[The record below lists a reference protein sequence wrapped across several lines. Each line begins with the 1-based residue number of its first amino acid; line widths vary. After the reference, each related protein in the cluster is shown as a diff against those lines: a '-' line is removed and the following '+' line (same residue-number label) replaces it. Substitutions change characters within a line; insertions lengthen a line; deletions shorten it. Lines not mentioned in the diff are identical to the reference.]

1 MTKELDS
8 LTPTKQQQPA
18 FTQLPSWK
26 ALELHAK
33 SVVQLHMRELFAN
46 DAERFDRFFT
56 SAAGIKLDY
65 SKNRITT
72 ETMQHLMA
80 MAREA
85 SLPEKIE
92 AMFQG
97 KAINT
102 SEQRPALHIAL
113 RNLANGPILV
123 GDEDIMPE
131 VRETLHQMEKFVWR
145 IHSAQWRGFTNKPFK
160 DIVSI
165 GIGGS
170 FLGPKLVSAA
180 LKPYWNNALNC
191 HYVANIDGSHITE
204 VLKHLNPETTL
215 FIIQSKSFGTQETLE
230 NTKVARSWFLRNGGN
245 VETIAKHFV
254 AVTAN
259 TQAAVDFGIQGDNI
273 FPMWDWVGGRYSLWS
288 AIGLPIALAIGMDGF
303 KALLSGANAMDKHFR
318 TAPLEDNLPVILGLL
333 GIWYG
338 NFLGADSHAI
348 LPYDHYLRGLPA
360 HIQQLDM
367 ESNGKSVTL
376 DGTPVDYATGPII
389 WGGAGANGQH
399 AYHQLLHQGTSFS
412 PADFIIPLQSHN
424 PVANHHAILFA
435 NCLSQTQALM
445 QGKTEQEAKQE
456 LLSKGLSEKEASE
469 LAPHKVIAGNKPSN
483 TILFEKATPRTVGA
497 LIALY
502 EHKVYVQGA
511 IWNINSFDQWGVE
524 LGKQLGN
531 EILRKL
537 LKESSDS
544 QLDVSTEGL
553 INLYNKHEESM

>member
-1 MTKELDS
+1 MKPT
-8 LTPTKQQQPA
+8 LTD
-18 FTQLPSWK
+18 LPSWS
-26 ALELHAK
+26 ALEAHAK
-33 SVVQLHMRELFAN
+33 HIIPLHMRDMFAN
-46 DAERFDRFFT
+46 DPERFKRFFT
-56 SAAGIKLDY
+56 EAAGIKLDY
-65 SKNRITT
+65 SKNRISA
-72 ETMQHLMA
+72 ETKSLLVNL
-80 MAREA
+80 AREA
-85 SLPEKIE
+85 NLPEKIE

-102 SEQRPALHIAL
+102 TEKRPALHIAL
-113 RNLANGPILV
+113 RNLANDPIEV
-123 GDEDIMPE
+123 DGKDIMPD
-131 VRETLHQMEKFVWR
+131 VRDALQQMDQFVWR
-145 IHSAQWRGFTNKPFK
+145 IHSAQWRGFSNKPFT
-160 DIVSI
+160 DIISI

-170 FLGPKLVSAA
+170 FLGPKLVSAS
-180 LKPYWNNALNC
+180 LKPYWNNTLNC

-204 VLKHLNPETTL
+204 VLKHVNPETTL

-245 VETIAKHFV
+245 LETIAKHFV

-259 TQAAVDFGIQGDNI
+259 TQSAIEFGIQEENI

-288 AIGLPIALAIGMDGF
+288 AIGLPIALTIGMDGF
-303 KALLSGANAMDKHFR
+303 KALLSGAHAMDNHFR
-318 TAPLEDNLPVILGLL
+318 TAPLEENLPVIQGLL

-367 ESNGKSVTL
+367 ESNGKSVDL
-376 DGTPVDYATGPII
+376 DGDETDYTTGPII

-399 AYHQLLHQGTSFS
+399 AYHQLLHQGTRLS

-424 PVANHHAILFA
+424 PVATHHAILFA

-456 LLSKGLSEKEASE
+456 LLDKGLSHEDANT

-483 TILFEKATPRTVGA
+483 TILFDKATPRTVGA
-497 LIALY
+497 LIAMY

-531 EILRKL
+531 EILHKL
-537 LKESSDS
+537 LDEPSNK
-544 QLDVSTEGL
+544 QLDASTEGL
-553 INLYNKHEESM
+553 IDLYSTYGTSI

>member
-1 MTKELDS
+1 MKPT
-8 LTPTKQQQPA
+8 LTD
-18 FTQLPSWK
+18 LPSWS
-26 ALELHAK
+26 ALESHAEHIK
-33 SVVQLHMRELFAN
+33 PLHMRDMFAN
-46 DAERFDRFFT
+46 DPERFNRFFT
-56 SAAGIKLDY
+56 EAAGIKLDY
-65 SKNRITT
+65 SKNRITA
-72 ETMQHLMA
+72 ETKSLLIDL
-80 MAREA
+80 AREA
-85 SLPEKIE
+85 KLPEKIE

-102 SEQRPALHIAL
+102 TEQRPALHIAL
-113 RNLANGPILV
+113 RNLTNGPIEV
-123 GDEDIMPE
+123 DGNDIMPE
-131 VRETLHQMEKFVWR
+131 VRDTLQQMDKFVWR
-145 IHSAQWRGFTNKPFK
+145 IHSAQWRGFSNKPFT
-160 DIVSI
+160 DIISI

-204 VLKHLNPETTL
+204 VLKHVNPETTL

-245 VETIAKHFV
+245 LETIAKHFV

-259 TQAAVDFGIQGDNI
+259 TQSAIDFGIQEENI

-318 TAPLEDNLPVILGLL
+318 TAPLEENLPVIQGLL

-367 ESNGKSVTL
+367 ESNGKSVDLNGDPT
-376 DGTPVDYATGPII
+376 DYTTGPII

-399 AYHQLLHQGTSFS
+399 AYHQLLHQGTRLS

-424 PVANHHAILFA
+424 PVATHHAILFA

-456 LLSKGLSEKEASE
+456 LLDKGLTSDEADK
-469 LAPHKVIAGNKPSN
+469 LAPHKVISGNKPSN
-483 TILFEKATPRTVGA
+483 TLLFDKATPRTVGA

-511 IWNINSFDQWGVE
+511 IWNVNSFDQWGVE

-531 EILRKL
+531 EILNKL
-537 LKESSDS
+537 LETPSNT
-544 QLDVSTEGL
+544 QLDASTEGL
-553 INLYNKHEESM
+553 IDLYSAYGASI

>member
-1 MTKELDS
+1 MKST
-8 LTPTKQQQPA
+8 LTD
-18 FTQLPSWK
+18 LPSWS
-26 ALELHAK
+26 ALESHAEHIK
-33 SVVQLHMRELFAN
+33 PLHMRDMFAN
-46 DAERFDRFFT
+46 DPERFNRFFAG
-56 SAAGIKLDY
+56 AAGIKLDY
-65 SKNRITT
+65 SKNRITP
-72 ETMQHLMA
+72 ETKSLLIDL
-80 MAREA
+80 AREA
-85 SLPEKIE
+85 QLPDKIE

-102 SEQRPALHIAL
+102 TEQRPALHIAL
-113 RNLANGPILV
+113 RNLTNGPIEV
-123 GDEDIMPE
+123 DGDDIMPE
-131 VRETLHQMEKFVWR
+131 VRDTLQQMDKFVWR
-145 IHSAQWRGFTNKPFK
+145 IHSAQWRGFSNKPFT
-160 DIVSI
+160 DIISI

-180 LKPYWNNALNC
+180 LKPYWNNALDC

-204 VLKHLNPETTL
+204 VLKHVNPETTL

-245 VETIAKHFV
+245 LETIAKHFV

-259 TQAAVDFGIQGDNI
+259 TQSAIDFGIHEDNI

-303 KALLSGANAMDKHFR
+303 KALLSGAHSMDKHFR
-318 TAPLEDNLPVILGLL
+318 TAPLEENLPVIQGLL

-367 ESNGKSVTL
+367 ESNGKSVDLNGDPT
-376 DGTPVDYATGPII
+376 DYTTGPII

-399 AYHQLLHQGTSFS
+399 AYHQLLHQGTRLS

-424 PVANHHAILFA
+424 PVATHHAILFA

-456 LLSKGLSEKEASE
+456 LLDSGLSADEADK
-469 LAPHKVIAGNKPSN
+469 LAPHKVISGNKPSN
-483 TILFEKATPRTVGA
+483 TLLFDKATPRTIGA

-531 EILRKL
+531 EILNKL
-537 LKESSDS
+537 LETPPNK
-544 QLDVSTEGL
+544 QLDASTEGL
-553 INLYNKHEESM
+553 IDLYNTYGASI

>member
-1 MTKELDS
+1 MKPT
-8 LTPTKQQQPA
+8 LTD
-18 FTQLPSWK
+18 LPSWS
-26 ALELHAK
+26 ALELHAEHIAPI
-33 SVVQLHMRELFAN
+33 HMRDMFAN
-46 DAERFDRFFT
+46 DPERFNRFFT
-56 SAAGIKLDY
+56 EAAGIKLDY
-65 SKNRITT
+65 SKNRMTA
-72 ETMQHLMA
+72 ETKSLLMNL
-80 MAREA
+80 AREA
-85 SLPEKIE
+85 QLPEKIE
-92 AMFQG
+92 TMFQG

-102 SEQRPALHIAL
+102 TEQRPALHIAL
-113 RNLANGPILV
+113 RNLSNEPIEVNGQ
-123 GDEDIMPE
+123 DIMPE
-131 VRETLHQMEKFVWR
+131 VRDTLQQMDKFVWR
-145 IHSAQWRGFTNKPFK
+145 IHSAQWRGFSNKPFT
-160 DIVSI
+160 DIISI

-204 VLKHLNPETTL
+204 VLKHVNPETTL

-245 VETIAKHFV
+245 LETIAKHFV

-259 TQAAVDFGIQGDNI
+259 TQSAIEFGIQEENI

-318 TAPLEDNLPVILGLL
+318 TAPLEENLPVIQGLL

-367 ESNGKSVTL
+367 ESNGKSVDLNGDT
-376 DGTPVDYATGPII
+376 TDYTTGPII

-399 AYHQLLHQGTSFS
+399 AYHQLLHQGTRLS

-424 PVANHHAILFA
+424 PVATHHAILFA

-456 LLSKGLSEKEASE
+456 LLNKGLSTDEADN
-469 LAPHKVIAGNKPSN
+469 LAPHKAIAGNKPSN
-483 TILFEKATPRTVGA
+483 TLLFDKATPRTVGA

-531 EILRKL
+531 EILNKL
-537 LKESSDS
+537 LETQTNS
-544 QLDVSTEGL
+544 QLDASTEGL
-553 INLYNKHEESM
+553 IDLYNSYGSSI

>member
-1 MTKELDS
+1 MK
-8 LTPTKQQQPA
+8 PTLNH
-18 FTQLPSWK
+18 LPSWS
-26 ALELHAK
+26 ALEAHAE
-33 SVVQLHMRELFAN
+33 QIIPLHMRDMFA
-46 DAERFDRFFT
+46 DDPERFTRFFT
-56 SAAGIKLDY
+56 EAAGIKLDY
-65 SKNRITT
+65 SKNRITSNT
-72 ETMQHLMA
+72 KALLIQL
-80 MAREA
+80 AREA
-85 SLPEKIE
+85 QLPEKIE

-97 KAINT
+97 QAINT
-102 SEQRPALHIAL
+102 TEQRPALHIAL
-113 RNLANGPILV
+113 RNLTNGPINV
-123 GDEDIMPE
+123 DGEDIMPE
-131 VRETLHQMEKFVWR
+131 VRDTLQQMDKFVWK
-145 IHSAQWRGFTNKPFK
+145 IHSAQWRGFSNKPFT

-170 FLGPKLVSAA
+170 FLGPKLVSAS

-204 VLKHLNPETTL
+204 VLKHVNPETTL

-245 VETIAKHFV
+245 LETIAKHFV

-259 TQAAVDFGIQGDNI
+259 TQSAIEFGIQEENI

-303 KALLSGANAMDKHFR
+303 KALLSGANAMDNHFR
-318 TAPLEDNLPVILGLL
+318 TAPLEENLPVILGLL

-338 NFLGADSHAI
+338 NFMGADSHAI

-367 ESNGKSVTL
+367 ESNGKSVDL
-376 DGTPVDYATGPII
+376 SGNPVDYTTGPII

-399 AYHQLLHQGTSFS
+399 AYHQLLHQGTRLS

-424 PVANHHAILFA
+424 PVAHHHAILFA

-456 LLSKGLSEKEASE
+456 LLDKGLSETEASE

-483 TILFEKATPRTVGA
+483 TLLFDKATPRTVGA
-497 LIALY
+497 LIAMY

-511 IWNINSFDQWGVE
+511 IWNVNSFDQWGVE

-531 EILRKL
+531 EILHKL
-537 LKESSDS
+537 LQEPSDK
-544 QLDVSTEGL
+544 QLDTSTEGL
-553 INLYNKHEESM
+553 IALYNNYGASM

>member
-1 MTKELDS
+1 MKPT
-8 LTPTKQQQPA
+8 LTD
-18 FTQLPSWK
+18 LPSWS
-26 ALELHAK
+26 ALESHAK
-33 SVVQLHMRELFAN
+33 DIIPLHMRDMFSK
-46 DAERFDRFFT
+46 DPDRFNRFYIE
-56 SAAGIKLDY
+56 AAGIKLDY
-65 SKNRITT
+65 SKNRINA
-72 ETMQHLMA
+72 ETQSLLVKL
-80 MAREA
+80 AREA
-85 SLPEKIE
+85 KLPEKIE

-102 SEQRPALHIAL
+102 TEQRPALHVAL
-113 RNLANGPILV
+113 RNLANDPIEV
-123 GDEDIMPE
+123 DGKDIMPE
-131 VRETLHQMEKFVWR
+131 VRDALQQMDQFVWR
-145 IHSAQWRGFTNKPFK
+145 IHSAQWRGFSNKPFT
-160 DIVSI
+160 DIISI

-170 FLGPKLVSAA
+170 FLGPKLVSAS

-204 VLKHLNPETTL
+204 VLKHVNPETTL
-215 FIIQSKSFGTQETLE
+215 FIIQSKSFSTQETLE

-245 VETIAKHFV
+245 LETIAKHFV

-259 TQAAVDFGIQGDNI
+259 TQSAIEFGIQEDNI

-288 AIGLPIALAIGMDGF
+288 AIGLPIALTIGMDGF
-303 KALLSGANAMDKHFR
+303 KALLSGAHAMDNHFR
-318 TAPLEDNLPVILGLL
+318 TAPLEQNLPVILGLL
-333 GIWYG
+333 GVWYG

-367 ESNGKSVTL
+367 ESNGKSVDLNGDET
-376 DGTPVDYATGPII
+376 DYTTGPII

-399 AYHQLLHQGTSFS
+399 AYHQLLHQGTRLS

-424 PVANHHAILFA
+424 PVATHHAILFA

-456 LLSKGLSEKEASE
+456 LLDKGLSEHDASE
-469 LAPHKVIAGNKPSN
+469 LAPHKVISGNKPSN
-483 TILFEKATPRTVGA
+483 TILFDKATPRTVGA

-511 IWNINSFDQWGVE
+511 IWDINSFDQWGVE

-537 LKESSDS
+537 LDEPSDKA
-544 QLDVSTEGL
+544 LDASTEGL
-553 INLYNKHEESM
+553 IDLYNTFGTSI

>member
-1 MTKELDS
+1 MKPT
-8 LTPTKQQQPA
+8 LTD
-18 FTQLPSWK
+18 LPSWS
-26 ALELHAK
+26 ALESHAEHIK
-33 SVVQLHMRELFAN
+33 PLHMRDMFAN
-46 DAERFDRFFT
+46 DPERFNRFFT
-56 SAAGIKLDY
+56 EAAGIKLDY
-65 SKNRITT
+65 SKNRITA
-72 ETMQHLMA
+72 ETKSLLIDL
-80 MAREA
+80 AREA
-85 SLPEKIE
+85 KLPEKIE

-102 SEQRPALHIAL
+102 TEKRPALHIAL
-113 RNLANGPILV
+113 RNLTNGPIEV
-123 GDEDIMPE
+123 DGNDIMPE
-131 VRETLHQMEKFVWR
+131 VRDTLQQMDKFVWR
-145 IHSAQWRGFTNKPFK
+145 IHSAQWRGFSNKPFT
-160 DIVSI
+160 DIISI

-204 VLKHLNPETTL
+204 VLKHVNPETTL

-245 VETIAKHFV
+245 LETIAKHFV

-259 TQAAVDFGIQGDNI
+259 TQSAIDFGIQEENI

-318 TAPLEDNLPVILGLL
+318 TAPLEENLPVIQGLL

-367 ESNGKSVTL
+367 ESNGKSVDLNGDPT
-376 DGTPVDYATGPII
+376 DYTTGPII

-399 AYHQLLHQGTSFS
+399 AYHQLLHQGTRLS

-424 PVANHHAILFA
+424 PVATHHAILFA

-456 LLSKGLSEKEASE
+456 LLDKGLSSDEADK
-469 LAPHKVIAGNKPSN
+469 LAPHKVISGNKPSN
-483 TILFEKATPRTVGA
+483 TLLFDKATPRTVGA

-531 EILRKL
+531 EILNKL
-537 LKESSDS
+537 LETPSNT
-544 QLDVSTEGL
+544 QLDASTEGL
-553 INLYNKHEESM
+553 IDLYSAYGASI

>member
-1 MTKELDS
+1 MKPT
-8 LTPTKQQQPA
+8 LTD
-18 FTQLPSWK
+18 LPSWS
-26 ALELHAK
+26 ALESHAK
-33 SVVQLHMRELFAN
+33 DIIPLHMRDMFSK
-46 DAERFDRFFT
+46 DPDRFNRFYIE
-56 SAAGIKLDY
+56 AAGIKLDY
-65 SKNRITT
+65 SKNRINA
-72 ETMQHLMA
+72 ETQSLLVKL
-80 MAREA
+80 AREA
-85 SLPEKIE
+85 KLPEKIE

-102 SEQRPALHIAL
+102 TEQRPALHVAL
-113 RNLANGPILV
+113 RNLANDPIEV
-123 GDEDIMPE
+123 DGKDIMPE
-131 VRETLHQMEKFVWR
+131 VRDALQQMDQFVWR
-145 IHSAQWRGFTNKPFK
+145 IHSAQWRGFSNKPFT
-160 DIVSI
+160 DIISI

-170 FLGPKLVSAA
+170 FLGPKLVSAS

-204 VLKHLNPETTL
+204 VLKHVNPETTL
-215 FIIQSKSFGTQETLE
+215 FIIQSKSFSTQETLE

-245 VETIAKHFV
+245 LETIAKHFV

-259 TQAAVDFGIQGDNI
+259 TQSAIEFGIQEDNI

-288 AIGLPIALAIGMDGF
+288 AIGLPIALTIGMDGF
-303 KALLSGANAMDKHFR
+303 KALLSGAHAMDNHFR
-318 TAPLEDNLPVILGLL
+318 TAPLEQNLPVILGLL
-333 GIWYG
+333 GVWYG

-367 ESNGKSVTL
+367 ESNGKSVDLNGDET
-376 DGTPVDYATGPII
+376 DYTTGPII

-399 AYHQLLHQGTSFS
+399 AYHQLLHQGTRLS

-424 PVANHHAILFA
+424 PVATHHAILFA

-456 LLSKGLSEKEASE
+456 LLDKGLSEHDASE
-469 LAPHKVIAGNKPSN
+469 LAPHKVISGNKPSN
-483 TILFEKATPRTVGA
+483 TILFDKATPRTIGA

-511 IWNINSFDQWGVE
+511 IWDINSFDQWGVE

-537 LKESSDS
+537 LDEPSDKA
-544 QLDVSTEGL
+544 LDASTEGL
-553 INLYNKHEESM
+553 IDLYNTFGTSI